1 MYTNGQDRVLGVY
14 NLISNRL
21 LYNMPTLNGFA
32 YCLATNALDPSIVA
46 LGAGDGLI
54 RVWKTNSNQL
64 FDINHVRVNQAKIM
78 SIAWHPEREGFIGF
92 GTDEGRVGW
101 LDVLSQRTQVTHSA
115 YQHRGGVYCVSWAS
129 DITSSSPG
137 KENDYFLYTVGEGKF
152 VQHSVKSEKYVIVT
166 DLPQFAGSKM
176 NISQAI
182 WKTVANNLF
191 LIFGYEDGTVEFRLI
206 PDLNVV
212 LTLKSF
218 AKLIQCLA
226 FHPDFLNDGSDAKYK
241 NWLAVCSNELQIHV
255 WDLNDVLNKQKDT
268 TKGDEDDN
276 SLILVTPSV
285 KLEAHWQRIL
295 ELSWSQFHNGRLL
308 SISYDSSAQ
317 VWDLETATPLHNFQ
331 VSLKILYLLRQ

>member
-1 MYTNGQDRVLGVY
+1 
-14 NLISNRL
+14 
-21 LYNMPTLNGFA
+21 
-32 YCLATNALDPSIVA
+32 
-46 LGAGDGLI
+46 
-54 RVWKTNSNQL
+54 
-64 FDINHVRVNQAKIM
+64 
-78 SIAWHPEREGFIGF
+78 
-92 GTDEGRVGW
+92 
-101 LDVLSQRTQVTHSA
+101 
-115 YQHRGGVYCVSWAS
+115 
-129 DITSSSPG
+129 
-137 KENDYFLYTVGEGKF
+137 
-152 VQHSVKSEKYVIVT
+152 
-166 DLPQFAGSKM
+166 M

-317 VWDLETATPLHNFQ
+317 VWDLETASPLHNFQ